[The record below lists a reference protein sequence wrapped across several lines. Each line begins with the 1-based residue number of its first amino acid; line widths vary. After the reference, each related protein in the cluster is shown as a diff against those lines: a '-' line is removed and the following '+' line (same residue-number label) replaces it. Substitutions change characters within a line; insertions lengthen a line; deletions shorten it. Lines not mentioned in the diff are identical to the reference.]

1 MTQNSCKFIEIID
14 SYTSGKYD
22 KYNVWKFLKT
32 KSYATRSQESPQ
44 GITILKTLI
53 FSYIN
58 VSEHFAKFSQ
68 GAFFDEKSALVI
80 LLVIF
85 RDLVFGQ
92 YEAEQ

>member
-1 MTQNSCKFIEIID
+1 M
-14 SYTSGKYD
+14 
-22 KYNVWKFLKT
+22 
-32 KSYATRSQESPQ
+32 
-44 GITILKTLI
+44 
-53 FSYIN
+53 
-58 VSEHFAKFSQ
+58 